1 MRKWKIEEYDGN
13 TLFGTYW
20 APGNLSETEICN
32 TLKQL
37 AARHLEPSEIIR
49 ANLRQRSIGRTD
61 LLQVRNS
68 AGVLQVGENP
78 FLVARK
84 VDTQ

>member
-1 MRKWKIEEYDGN
+1 MRKWKIEEYDGDK
-13 TLFGTYW
+13 LLGTYW
-20 APGNLSETEICN
+20 APGNLTETEISN

-37 AARHLEPSEIIR
+37 AARHLEPSEIIC

-61 LLQVRNS
+61 LLHVRNS

-78 FLVARK
+78 FWVARK
-84 VDTQ
+84 ADTR